1 MISFQE
7 NQEQAVEE
15 ESEEKYDYMNEE
27 PLEEKSYEEQ
37 ENDYC
42 D

>member
-7 NQEQAVEE
+7 NQEQAVKE

-27 PLEEKSYEEQ
+27 PLEKESYEER

>member
-1 MISFQE
+1 MINVKE
-7 NQEQAVEE
+7 NETVEEVEE
-15 ESEEKYDYMNEE
+15 EYDYTNEE
-27 PLEEKSYEEQ
+27 PVEEKEGYEEQ

>member
-1 MISFQE
+1 MISFNKNE
-7 NQEQAVEE
+7 IVEE
-15 ESEEKYDYMNEE
+15 REEEYDYTNEE
-27 PLEEKSYEEQ
+27 PLEEEPDYEYEEQ

>member
-1 MISFQE
+1 MMKCQE
-7 NQEQAVEE
+7 NENLENEVVEE
-15 ESEEKYDYMNEE
+15 YDYTNEE
-27 PLEEKSYEEQ
+27 PLEEEDEYEEQ